1 MRLLSLKTN
10 MKRHEQK
17 KILIRL
23 PADVASIV
31 ETMARQRVRSYNN
44 QIIALIKMGLV
55 NEKEEA
61 KALSDADTLI
71 AQQRTS
77 DTQR

>member
-1 MRLLSLKTN
+1 
-10 MKRHEQK
+10 MKNEKQK
-17 KILIRL
+17 KVLIRL

-31 ETMARQRVRSYNN
+31 ETIAHQRVRSFTN
-44 QIIALIKMGLV
+44 QTIVLIKMGLV

-71 AQQRTS
+71 AQLSANGT
-77 DTQR
+77 